1 MLSYTLIKKEHALQ
15 KHILFITTLIG
26 ILPTI
31 TKAYDYDNSSFNYN
45 VSGYVK
51 YESYFDSRQV
61 FGISHDQ
68 FLLFPEKKMPDPN
81 GKDIN
86 ERGQSQMVAIES
98 RLRTTVSGI
107 KVNKVEATGVIEADF
122 FGRITG
128 SNELK
133 TDSNFEIH
141 NIFRLRHAY
150 VQLDWKKLT
159 LQFGQTWHP
168 IAVLECYADTISF
181 NNGAPIE
188 IYSRAPL
195 VKAIYRCSHIKLIG
209 AAATQLEFISDGP
222 DGFSAKY
229 MRNAIIPNLH
239 AQIQGK
245 FGEHVAGTGIDY
257 KRLRPRI
264 VTNKGFKTD
273 ESISSIAAIWYLA
286 LNFPSVVFRTKIM
299 FGQDAHDY
307 GMISGY
313 AVHTMDPVTDK
324 RTYTNLCAV
333 SAWIDL
339 AIVKSKKIEPGLFV
353 GYAKNIGASK
363 NIILDKVDN
372 DNKVTEKRIFG
383 FATDVDHV
391 FRISPRC
398 RWRINK
404 LTLAGEIEYTRA
416 AFGTINTKGKVKN
429 TCPVGN
435 TRLLLAAYYYF

>member
-1 MLSYTLIKKEHALQ
+1 MQ
-15 KHILFITTLIG
+15 KHILVITTLLG

-31 TKAYDYDNSSFNYN
+31 TKAYDYNNSDFNYN

-61 FGISHDQ
+61 LGISHDQ
-68 FLLFPEKKMPDPN
+68 FLILPEKKMFGTK

-86 ERGQSQMVAIES
+86 CRGQSQMMAIES

-107 KVNKVEATGVIEADF
+107 KINKAEATGVIEADF
-122 FGRITG
+122 FGRVVR
-128 SNELK
+128 SLELP
-133 TDSNFEIH
+133 SV
-141 NIFRLRHAY
+141 FRLRHAY
-150 VQLDWKKLT
+150 VQLDWEKLT
-159 LQFGQTWHP
+159 LHLGHTWHP

-181 NNGAPIE
+181 NNGIPIE
-188 IYSRAPL
+188 IYSRGPVA
-195 VKAIYRCSHIKLIG
+195 KAIYRCSPHFKLIG
-209 AAATQLEFISDGP
+209 AVATQLEFNSDGP

-245 FGEHVAGTGIDY
+245 FGEHVFGTGIDY
-257 KRLRPRI
+257 KRLRPRLK
-264 VTNKGFKTD
+264 TNTGFKAD
-273 ESISSIAAIWYLA
+273 ESISSVAAIWYLA
-286 LNFPSVVFRTKIM
+286 LNFPSVVFRTKIN

-313 AVHTMDPVTDK
+313 AVHTIDPVTDE
-324 RTYTNLCAV
+324 RTYTNLRAV
-333 SAWIDL
+333 SAWIDF
-339 AIVKSKKIEPGLFV
+339 AIVKSKKIEPGLFI
-353 GYAKNIGASK
+353 GFAKNIGATK
-363 NIILDKVDN
+363 NIILNKVDPN
-372 DNKVTEKRIFG
+372 NSDNNEKRIFG

-391 FRISPRC
+391 FRISPRF